1 MNKTFRTYIYFI
13 QKISSIKNHKDDTC
27 FFFKNA
33 PILKLP
39 FKSLKRIWTII
50 SYLSFDI
57 SNSHWNKN
65 GRVKLV
71 LKKRK
76 ILLLHFLI
84 IINVLDLA
92 VISSIYSQFLK
103 DMDISTRKSKTI
115 AEHLSNKIS
124 PRSRQLSRTDGLNS
138 LHWLLIAQFYYN
150 TKTSNFIHI
159 KASSY

>member
-1 MNKTFRTYIYFI
+1 MHRSWNCLLKVLRESKRSFPIFH
-13 QKISSIKNHKDDTC
+13 SI
-27 FFFKNA
+27 FQ
-33 PILKLP
+33 
-39 FKSLKRIWTII
+39 
-50 SYLSFDI
+50 
-57 SNSHWNKN
+57 NSHWNKN

>member
-1 MNKTFRTYIYFI
+1 MFERIYVNDNF
-13 QKISSIKNHKDDTC
+13 
-27 FFFKNA
+27 
-33 PILKLP
+33 
-39 FKSLKRIWTII
+39 
-50 SYLSFDI
+50 LSFIRYFRIRTETKVDAL
-57 SNSHWNKN
+57 N
-65 GRVKLV
+65 LF
-71 LKKRK
+71 LRK
-76 ILLLHFLI
+76 ERFSYLHFLI
-84 IINVLDLA
+84 IINVLDLVA
-92 VISSIYSQFLK
+92 ISSIYSQFLK